1 MRTRETLSE
10 KTILYIT
17 VIELIIEKIIQNLA
31 RLFKCLMMPL
41 VHLKN
46 KIIHLHATRL
56 TGSSIWVLE
65 KIYGKEPLNTRL
77 EQLRVLQPGTVGREI
92 ADMLDSKQYRLI
104 PKFEDHDLKHI
115 VLGYEMTR
123 RDEIRMQ
130 AYLVGNG
137 NRTLPCMIFL
147 SIAIIYPGLWRD
159 LIVQYQLGKKR
170 KSIYYLRL
178 EECMDKSLEDVK
190 AEYAWEV

>member
-77 EQLRVLQPGTVGREI
+77 EQLRVLQPGMWGVR
-92 ADMLDSKQYRLI
+92 
-104 PKFEDHDLKHI
+104 
-115 VLGYEMTR
+115 
-123 RDEIRMQ
+123 
-130 AYLVGNG
+130 
-137 NRTLPCMIFL
+137 
-147 SIAIIYPGLWRD
+147 
-159 LIVQYQLGKKR
+159 
-170 KSIYYLRL
+170 
-178 EECMDKSLEDVK
+178 
-190 AEYAWEV
+190 

>member
-1 MRTRETLSE
+1 
-10 KTILYIT
+10 
-17 VIELIIEKIIQNLA
+17 
-31 RLFKCLMMPL
+31 
-41 VHLKN
+41 
-46 KIIHLHATRL
+46 
-56 TGSSIWVLE
+56 
-65 KIYGKEPLNTRL
+65 
-77 EQLRVLQPGTVGREI
+77 
-92 ADMLDSKQYRLI
+92 MLDSKQYRLI